1 MTAMITLAGR
11 YYRMHPSPRF
21 LGFGTKTLDLP
32 TADTAVLAVDIYG
45 QHDRPDVWSALIAD
59 DSTDRAQAILRDRI
73 GPALDAARA
82 AGLPVIYVAN
92 SAPRIALR
100 HSAYGELKWDTLGV
114 DQDEQY
120 AETGVDP
127 AEYHVGPSEVL
138 RYGDADQPK
147 AGDYYVRKHVH
158 SGFFDTRLDTLLRNL
173 GIRNL
178 ICVGFALDVCLGTT
192 MIDAVWRNY
201 RVVLLRDCTQAIE
214 LLGIDEPGAWTNRW
228 ITYVECNIGCTST
241 SDDFIQACRA
251 ATDRSAAAAAGDRP

>member
-1 MTAMITLAGR
+1 MTAMLTLAGR
-11 YYRMHPSPRF
+11 YYRMHPSRGF
-21 LGFGTKTLDLP
+21 LGFDTKRLELAID
-32 TADTAVLAVDIYG
+32 DTAVLAVDIYG
-45 QHDRPDVWSALIAD
+45 QHDRPDVWSGLIAAT
-59 DSTDRAQAILRDRI
+59 STNRAGAVLRDNI

-82 AGLPVIYVAN
+82 VGLPVIYVAN

-100 HSAYGELKWDTLGV
+100 NSAYGELKWDTVGV
-114 DQDEQY
+114 DQDEIY

-138 RYGDADQPK
+138 KYEDVNRAK

-201 RVVLLRDCTQAIE
+201 RVVLLRDCTSAIE
-214 LLGIDEPGAWTNRW
+214 LPGIDEPGTWTNRW

-241 SDDFIQACRA
+241 SRDFIQACRA
-251 ATDRSAAAAAGDRP
+251 ANARPPAAAAGG